1 MNPGRYWLTRSA
13 EDDLADI
20 VKYTLDTWGEK
31 QLEVYRY
38 RLEKRLD
45 FLVEF
50 PELGRNHPML
60 RNDFRY
66 VVEGKHYIFYRCVDP
81 DIEVLR
87 FLHCRSDIISKLSA
101 YL

>member
-1 MNPGRYWLTRSA
+1 MNSGRYWLTESA
-13 EDDLADI
+13 EKDLADI
-20 VKYTLDTWGEK
+20 AKYTLETWGEE
-31 QLEVYRY
+31 QLEIYRHLLEE
-38 RLEKRLD
+38 RLSL
-45 FLVEF
+45 LVEF

-60 RNDFRY
+60 RSDFRY
-66 VVEGKHYIFYRCVDP
+66 VVEGKHYIFYRRVGA

>member
-1 MNPGRYWLTRSA
+1 MNSGRYWLTRSA
-13 EDDLADI
+13 ENDLADI
-20 VKYTLDTWGEK
+20 AKYTLETWGEK
-31 QLEVYRY
+31 QLEIYRH
-38 RLEKRLD
+38 RFEKRLD
-45 FLVEF
+45 FLIEF

-60 RNDFRY
+60 RSDFRY
-66 VVEGKHYIFYRCVDP
+66 MVEGKHYIFYRRVDA